1 VRDWAGDSKQ
11 SADRQ
16 AGGGSEGKEG
26 AMNRP
31 LWRWWL
37 WCVLNELSIRVRW
50 RWVWRAWQWAIVP
63 AWLGDGGADCG
74 EEEPF

>member
-1 VRDWAGDSKQ
+1 MSNRKVSTDASTP
-11 SADRQ
+11 
-16 AGGGSEGKEG
+16 
-26 AMNRP
+26 RP

-37 WCVLNELSIRVRW
+37 WCVLNNLYIGTDWEWVR
-50 RWVWRAWQWAIVP
+50 RAWQWAIVP